1 MYSKS
6 CCKNQPHPQ
15 EILALLFQLQA
26 SLEKL
31 TNSKTAK
38 QSYYFAVTCYCCCAG
53 DIEIGDITFLSA
65 IKAEKE
71 FHIVL
76 PVL

>member
-1 MYSKS
+1 MYNKS

-26 SLEKL
+26 SLENL
-31 TNSKTAK
+31 LTAK
-38 QSYYFAVTCYCCCAG
+38 QSYYFAVTCYCCCTG
-53 DIEIGDITFLSA
+53 DIEIGDITFSSA
-65 IKAEKE
+65 LEAEKE